1 MISSKQIS
9 TSLKLNPACSKHNT
23 TEVKKNYLARFKI
36 CSLMLI
42 KFESCKTFEVIFSP
56 APFSNYQNFKN
67 TLLVQDM
74 VECELVAFCCCLAE
88 LVVITHILFE
98 LEESCKIFDISMS
111 GSFSCTLL
119 TTFSSSL
126 IYTFFNIGIG

>member
-56 APFSNYQNFKN
+56 AP
-67 TLLVQDM
+67 LLVQDM